1 MRRIR
6 DDRENETIENAR
18 EAFDRYANGKHKRRE
33 VKEYEKNLEAN
44 LRLVLSD
51 IINETFE
58 PKGYKE
64 KIIFEK
70 KTRKLAKAPINDHV
84 TEAAAIL
91 PYEQQ
96 VYDYIS
102 WHAPAVR
109 PGLGNH
115 AMFRFIRN
123 DLYRSTQREVYYN
136 LTMDI
141 HHFFPL
147 MDHDVLKRKVDD
159 KFKEGKLRR
168 LIYKVIDS
176 YMYGAP
182 LGIKMSQL
190 FGMIYLADFD
200 RIAERFFNIAEDKD
214 KMAYWTQ
221 RYLTDK
227 MLTAETADDEIELSR
242 GEVWMT
248 RRFEHF
254 AREGLR
260 HYYRFVDNVVVM
272 HEDKAF
278 LRIVRDIMI
287 MVLTRDYNCMIN
299 PDYQVRP
306 TWMGIRLCG
315 FVFYHDRVEIGKRNK
330 QSLARQ
336 VVKLRKKGLDEEQ
349 IRIALSSLFGFVKH
363 ADCVNFLK
371 TLGMEKSLG
380 KIIKKRRVRP
390 PFPGMSPEQK
400 VPFSSVVNKYEQ
412 MLIHSGG
419 GETHTKLFLEDYVIQ
434 DSKIEK
440 QTVQV
445 SMADSN
451 GNVQEIPK
459 QVPGK
464 VLAIRFKKIIQTFT
478 TTDFNGEEQEMYTF
492 EKTRDEHG
500 QPTST
505 DAEFYTFTGSKIMI
519 DQATRDFTREDL
531 PVPTVIQQFKGKDGK
546 DYTKFT

>member
-6 DDRENETIENAR
+6 DDRENETMENAI
-18 EAFDRYANGKHKRRE
+18 EAFDRYADGKHKRHE
-33 VKEYEKNLEAN
+33 VKEYKKNLEAN
-44 LRLVLSD
+44 LSLVLND

-70 KTRKLAKAPINDHV
+70 KTRKLAKAPIKDHV

-96 VYDYIS
+96 VYDFIS

-123 DLYRSTQREVYYN
+123 DLYRSSQREVYYN

-147 MDHDVLKRKVDD
+147 MDHGILKTKVDN

-176 YMYGAP
+176 YIWGAP
-182 LGIKMSQL
+182 LGIKMSQF

-200 RIAERFFNIAEDKD
+200 RLAETFFNIAEDRD

-221 RYLTDK
+221 RYVSEK
-227 MLTAETADDEIELSR
+227 ILTAETADDEKELRR
-242 GEVWMT
+242 GVVWLSG
-248 RRFEHF
+248 RSENF

-260 HYYRFVDNVVVM
+260 HYYRFVDNIVVM

-287 MVLTRDYNCMIN
+287 MVLNRDYNCVIN

-306 TWMGIRLCG
+306 TWMGIRLLG
-315 FVFYHDRVEIGKRNK
+315 FVFYNDRVEIGKRNK
-330 QSLARQ
+330 KSLAKQ

-349 IRIALSSLFGFVKH
+349 IRISLASLFGFVKH
-363 ADCVNFLK
+363 ADCINFLK

-390 PFPGMSPEQK
+390 PFQGMNPEQK

-412 MLIHSGG
+412 MLTNQGG
-419 GETHTKLFLEDYVIQ
+419 GVKRILSYSL
-434 DSKIEK
+434 K
-440 QTVQV
+440 
-445 SMADSN
+445 
-451 GNVQEIPK
+451 
-459 QVPGK
+459 
-464 VLAIRFKKIIQTFT
+464 T
-478 TTDFNGEEQEMYTF
+478 TSFR
-492 EKTRDEHG
+492 TRKSRSR
-500 QPTST
+500 QC
-505 DAEFYTFTGSKIMI
+505 
-519 DQATRDFTREDL
+519 R
-531 PVPTVIQQFKGKDGK
+531 
-546 DYTKFT
+546 

>member
-18 EAFDRYANGKHKRRE
+18 EAFDRYADGKHKRRN

-44 LRLVLSD
+44 LSLVLSD
-51 IINETFE
+51 IINENFE

-70 KTRKLAKAPINDHV
+70 KTRKLAKAPIEDHV

-147 MDHDVLKRKVDD
+147 MDHEVLKRKVDN

-200 RIAERFFNIAEDKD
+200 RLAERFFKIADDKD

-221 RYLTDK
+221 RYLAEK
-227 MLTAETADDEIELSR
+227 ILTAETVDDEIELSR
-242 GEVWMT
+242 GVVWLT
-248 RRFEHF
+248 ARFMHF
-254 AREGLR
+254 ASEGLK
-260 HYYRFVDNVVVM
+260 HYYRFVDNIVVM

-287 MVLTRDYNCMIN
+287 MVLTRDYNCIIN
-299 PDYQVRP
+299 QDYQVRP

-315 FVFYHDRVEIGKRNK
+315 FVFYHDRVEVGKHNK

-390 PFPGMSPEQK
+390 PFQGMSPEQK
-400 VPFSSVVNKYEQ
+400 VPFSSVVNKYEK

-419 GETHTKLFLEDYVIQ
+419 GVKRILSYSL
-434 DSKIEK
+434 K
-440 QTVQV
+440 
-445 SMADSN
+445 
-451 GNVQEIPK
+451 
-459 QVPGK
+459 
-464 VLAIRFKKIIQTFT
+464 T
-478 TTDFNGEEQEMYTF
+478 TSLW
-492 EKTRDEHG
+492 TRKSRSR
-500 QPTST
+500 QC
-505 DAEFYTFTGSKIMI
+505 
-519 DQATRDFTREDL
+519 R
-531 PVPTVIQQFKGKDGK
+531 
-546 DYTKFT
+546 